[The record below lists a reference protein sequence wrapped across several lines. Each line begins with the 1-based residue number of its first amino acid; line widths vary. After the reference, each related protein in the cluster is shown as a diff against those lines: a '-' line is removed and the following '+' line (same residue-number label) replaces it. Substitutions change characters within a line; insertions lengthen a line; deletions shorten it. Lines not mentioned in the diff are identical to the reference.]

1 MPRKFKLCIFIRV
14 FKKNSYHHSA
24 TLSFRQT
31 LHHPPSIPFLFSSLF
46 SKALTLK
53 NGNIRRHNY
62 FYSNIESE
70 QLSTPKVLSVAN
82 LQTGF
87 LSRADRISTHVT
99 FFHNMN
105 SVWAKFPDSDQRWW
119 YVGDEFTWVATFTR
133 FLSIESFFNT
143 LSRPFWLRRVNT
155 SQDRLQIGISSV
167 CRR

>member
-1 MPRKFKLCIFIRV
+1 MHYRSDTEEQFKPVSFTLCIHFYSCPASSNYAYSSAYL
-14 FKKNSYHHSA
+14 KKNSYHHSA

-31 LHHPPSIPFLFSSLF
+31 LHHPPSIPFLFSPLF

-105 SVWAKFPDSDQRWW
+105 SVWAKFPDSDQR
-119 YVGDEFTWVATFTR
+119 
-133 FLSIESFFNT
+133 
-143 LSRPFWLRRVNT
+143 
-155 SQDRLQIGISSV
+155 
-167 CRR
+167 